1 MKLRERIA
9 FHFISRII
17 LLIVICIALFIIST
31 LFFTFFLNDKETH
44 RSPLSLSSVVR
55 QTSLKDGKISIEDD
69 TISHLKQYNMWLQIL
84 DEEGNELYSY
94 QKPHNIPKHY
104 IPGELVSD
112 YVYPAKKGFHL
123 STWFDTKENQT
134 LTWILGEPF
143 KADNPFLY
151 WTNQL
156 WILSMIVMGIIV
168 ALYFG
173 KQLGAPLLYI
183 VSWIENLSKGTYAEP
198 VFSSFIPKK
207 KKKPGYKLYQELM
220 NAMSNL
226 TLILQKNK
234 AESEKLEQTRE
245 EWMTGVSH
253 DLKTPLSVIKGYTIL
268 LSSEKHEWNQE
279 KVRDFAN
286 IMQERV
292 EYMEELIEEFNLTF
306 RLKND
311 ALPIQKEEKDIVGL
325 LRETLS
331 GLKSIP
337 ESQDKHFDFQSNKS
351 AIAFYM
357 DEKYMQR
364 ALENLIANSIKHNPP
379 DTKIK
384 VSILHE
390 PHHVTI
396 LIEDD
401 GIGMEKETLEH
412 LFDRYYRG
420 TNASSNTSGTGL
432 GMTIARQIIY
442 AHEGDIDIFSE
453 PGRGT
458 QIKIMFQ
465 TKTGG
470 KAPYR

>member
-1 MKLRERIA
+1 MKLRDRIA

-17 LLIVICIALFIIST
+17 ILIVICIALFVIST
-31 LFFTFFLNDKETH
+31 LFFTFFLNDQETH
-44 RSPLSLSSVVR
+44 QSPLSLSSVVR
-55 QTSLKDGKISIEDD
+55 QTSVKDGKISVEAD
-69 TISHLKQYNMWLQIL
+69 TISHLKEYHMWLQIL
-84 DEEGNELYSY
+84 DEEGNELYSSN
-94 QKPHNIPKHY
+94 KPGNIPSHY

-123 STWFDTKENQT
+123 STWFDTKDSQT

-143 KADNPFLY
+143 KADSPFLY

-156 WILSMIVMGIIV
+156 WILSMIVIGIIV

-183 VSWIENLSKGTYAEP
+183 VSWIENLSKGKYREP
-198 VFSSFIPKK
+198 AFSSFIPKK

-226 TLILQKNK
+226 TSILQKNK
-234 AESEKLEQTRE
+234 AESEKLERTRE

-279 KVRDFAN
+279 KVRNFAN
-286 IMQERV
+286 IMNERV

-331 GLKSIP
+331 ALQSLP
-337 ESQDKHFDFQSNKS
+337 ESKDKHFEFETDRD

-364 ALENLIANSIKHNPP
+364 ALENLIANSIKHNPSG
-379 DTKIK
+379 TKVK
-384 VSILHE
+384 VSIQQDESLSL
-390 PHHVTI
+390 TI
-396 LIEDD
+396 LIEDN

-432 GMTIARQIIY
+432 GMAIARQIIY
-442 AHEGDIDIFSE
+442 AHEGDIEIYSE
-453 PGRGT
+453 RDHGT
-458 QIKIMFQ
+458 QIKVIFP
-465 TKTGG
+465 TK
-470 KAPYR
+470 RE

>member
-1 MKLRERIA
+1 MKLRDRIA

-17 LLIVICIALFIIST
+17 LLIAICTALFVVST
-31 LFFTFFLNDKETH
+31 LFFTFFLNDREPHK
-44 RSPLSLSSVVR
+44 SPLSLSSVVR
-55 QTSLKDGKISIEDD
+55 QTAVKSGKISVEAEA
-69 TISHLKQYNMWLQIL
+69 ISHLKEYHMWIQIL
-84 DEEGNELYSY
+84 DEKGNELYSFN
-94 QKPHNIPKHY
+94 KPDNIPSHY

-123 STWFDTKENQT
+123 STWFDTKDGKT
-134 LTWILGEPF
+134 LTWIMGEPF
-143 KADNPFLY
+143 KSDNPFLY

-156 WILSMIVMGIIV
+156 WILSMIMIGVIV

-198 VFSSFIPKK
+198 ASHSFIPKK

-226 TLILQKNK
+226 TVILQKNK
-234 AESEKLEQTRE
+234 AESEKLDRTRE

-268 LSSEKHEWNQE
+268 LSSEKHEWNKE

-286 IMQERV
+286 IMNERV

-311 ALPIQKEEKDIVGL
+311 AFPIQKEEKDIVGL
-325 LRETLS
+325 LRETLT
-331 GLKSIP
+331 GLKSLP
-337 ESQDKHFDFQSNKS
+337 ESKEKQFEFQADQDT
-351 AIAFYM
+351 IAFYM

-364 ALENLIANSIKHNPP
+364 AFENLIANSIKHNPP
-379 DTKIK
+379 GTEIK
-384 VSILHE
+384 V
-390 PHHVTI
+390 
-396 LIEDD
+396 LIENSESQSLTVIIEDN
-401 GIGMEKETLEH
+401 GVGMEKETLEH

-432 GMTIARQIIY
+432 GMAIARQIIH
-442 AHEGDIDIFSE
+442 AHEGHIEIFSK
-453 PGRGT
+453 PSHGT
-458 QIKIMFQ
+458 QIKVVFPH
-465 TKTGG
+465 KEG
-470 KAPYR
+470 PSRL